1 MEGVP
6 KSSLEMA
13 AGRLPARLF
22 FFEAPENY
30 QPPSTPNTLF
40 LCTDQTLAY
49 TSFFADFG
57 PLDLGLTYKFCQQ
70 MDSLMIEAE
79 KQSKT
84 ICYYCL
90 KDEGGHSRTNSAV
103 LLCAF
108 LIFSRGLTA
117 KQAYKPFIG
126 IDPPLTPY
134 RDAAFATNT
143 WPLFVLDCCMAF
155 HKAVINGHFDYSTFD
170 VDKYVHM
177 QQLHNG
183 DMSWIVPGKL
193 MAFSGPLAK
202 RKELASGKYT
212 CTPEDY
218 IPLFKSNG
226 VSCVVRFN
234 NKCYDKQIFERGGI
248 KHVDLFYEDGGNP
261 TEEILQACLRLCET
275 HQGGLAIHCK
285 AGLGRTGTNICAYMI
300 KHLNYSVR
308 ESVAWNRV
316 CRPGSVVGPQQQF
329 LCSIE
334 DKLRSEGALYREKR
348 AMGQA
353 QKGSIKKSGINGTTS
368 SGKMNAGKSNG
379 VQQTLPRSINGSA
392 NSSRRN
398 SNSSMNSAADK
409 IATMS
414 ISSNNSKSRKA
425 GGYR

>member
-1 MEGVP
+1 
-6 KSSLEMA
+6 
-13 AGRLPARLF
+13 
-22 FFEAPENY
+22 
-30 QPPSTPNTLF
+30 
-40 LCTDQTLAY
+40 
-49 TSFFADFG
+49 
-57 PLDLGLTYKFCQQ
+57 
-70 MDSLMIEAE
+70 
-79 KQSKT
+79 
-84 ICYYCL
+84 
-90 KDEGGHSRTNSAV
+90 
-103 LLCAF
+103 
-108 LIFSRGLTA
+108 
-117 KQAYKPFIG
+117 
-126 IDPPLTPY
+126 
-134 RDAAFATNT
+134 
-143 WPLFVLDCCMAF
+143 
-155 HKAVINGHFDYSTFD
+155 
-170 VDKYVHM
+170 M